1 MREFDYLLVGG
12 GIASVTAARTLRGE
26 DASASIA
33 ILCGE
38 PVLPYQRPPLSQEW
52 LMGAV
57 QPASITLHDA
67 AFYVAQRIDIA
78 LGVRAEQLDRAKRI
92 VRTSSGAT
100 FRYGKLLIATGASAK
115 APALPG
121 FGLDGVH
128 VLHTFAQAQALKDAA
143 AHARRA
149 TVLGGGFL
157 GVEIAAT
164 LQALGLQ
171 VTLVERAPGV
181 MPSLRAPA
189 LGGHFEALC
198 RARGIDV
205 LTRCEVRRVLGAQ
218 CVEAVE
224 TSDGGT
230 RPCDLF
236 VAAVG
241 VTPNCGWLDGS
252 GLALGDGVEVDAFL
266 QTADPNVFA
275 AGDVAHFDD
284 PIFGVRRRIEHW
296 DNAVRQ
302 GRIAARNMLGHRL
315 PYRDVSIF
323 YGSVFGLSYNLL
335 GYPVG
340 ATETIERG
348 AFDEASYM
356 QLYLADD
363 VLRAAFTIDRPA
375 VEIAALNDAI
385 RLHVNVAAH
394 KTKLSDP
401 NYPLDKL
408 PVQTILILQ
417 GGGALGAFECGAVK
431 ALEQHGVRPDV
442 ISAVSIGAFNG
453 AIVASHPKGA
463 TKALEAFWRELSI
476 ALPLPYESQW
486 REAWLSSYVLSFGV
500 PNFLKPQWSQ
510 LGFDA
515 DRLRAKWTSF
525 FDATAIEQLIAR
537 YVDFDSLGMSPTRL
551 LIGAVDVETGEPR
564 IFDSYVDRLSPAHVL
579 ASGSLPPGM
588 PWTVVDGRPYWD
600 GGVVSNSPLDLV
612 IARCGQIGGRVFIVD
627 LFSGSKALPTNLVE
641 VMLRREEIAYMDR
654 VRNDLRFEEYA
665 SDFRDL
671 VDGILAHVD
680 APSANEIRQQPLYI
694 RLMGNRAAIDI
705 ARITLNREGRLSF
718 IEDYDF
724 SSDAIAQLQQQGY
737 DAALV
742 ALANGRSRRRR
753 GRRRA

>member
-26 DASASIA
+26 NAPASIA

-38 PVLPYQRPPLSQEW
+38 PVLPYQRPPLSQEF
-52 LMGAV
+52 LMGAA
-57 QPASITLHDA
+57 QPASIALHDA
-67 AFYVAQRIDIA
+67 AFYASQRIDVV
-78 LGVRAEQLDRAKRI
+78 LGARAEHLDLAKRI
-92 VRTSSGAT
+92 VRASNGGA
-100 FRYGKLLIATGASAK
+100 FRYRKLLIATGASAK
-115 APALPG
+115 VPALPG
-121 FGLDGVH
+121 IGLDGVH
-128 VLHTFAQAQALKDAA
+128 VLHTVAQAQALKDAT

-164 LQALGLQ
+164 LRALGLQ
-171 VTLVERAPGV
+171 VTLIERAPDV
-181 MPSLRAPA
+181 MPTLRAPA
-189 LGGHFEALC
+189 LASRFEALC
-198 RARGIDV
+198 KARGIDV
-205 LTRCEVRRVLGAQ
+205 LTSREVRRVLGAQ
-218 CVEAVE
+218 RVEAVE

-230 RPCDLF
+230 HPCDLF

-252 GLALGDGVEVDAFL
+252 GLALGDGIEVDAFL
-266 QTADPNVFA
+266 QTADPDVFA

-302 GRIAARNMLGHRL
+302 GRIVARNMLGYRL

-348 AFDEASYM
+348 SFDDASYTL
-356 QLYLADD
+356 LYLADD

-375 VEIAALNDAI
+375 VEIAAMNDAV
-385 RLHVNVAAH
+385 RLHVNVAEQ
-394 KTKLSDP
+394 KSKLSDP
-401 NYPLDKL
+401 NFALDKL

-417 GGGALGAFECGAVK
+417 GGGALGAFECGAIK

-463 TKALEAFWRELSI
+463 SKALEAFWRELSI
-476 ALPLPYESQW
+476 SLPLPHGSQW
-486 REAWLSSYVLSFGV
+486 HQAWLSSYVLSCGV

-510 LGFDA
+510 LGFGA
-515 DRLRAKWTSF
+515 DQLRAKWTSF
-525 FDATAIEQLIAR
+525 FDASSIEKLIAR

-627 LFSGSKALPTNLVE
+627 LFSGSKTLPTNIVE

-654 VRNDLRFEEYA
+654 VRNDLRLEEYA

-680 APSANEIRQQPLYI
+680 APTANEIRQQPLYI
-694 RLMGNRAAIDI
+694 RLMGNRAALDI
-705 ARITLNREGRLSF
+705 ARITLNRDGRLSF

-724 SSDAIAQLQQQGY
+724 SSDAIAQLQTQGY
-737 DAALV
+737 DAALA
-742 ALANGRSRRRR
+742 ALANDRALRRR
-753 GRRRA
+753 GRRAA

>member
-12 GIASVTAARTLRGE
+12 GIASVTAARSLRGE

-38 PVLPYQRPPLSQEW
+38 PVLPYQRPPLSQEF
-52 LMGAV
+52 LMGTA
-57 QPASITLHDA
+57 QAASIALHDA
-67 AFYVAQRIDIA
+67 AFYASQRIDVV
-78 LGVRAEQLDRAKRI
+78 LGASAEHLDLAKRVVRA
-92 VRTSSGAT
+92 SNGAAY
-100 FRYGKLLIATGASAK
+100 RYRKLLIATGASAK
-115 APALPG
+115 VPALPG
-121 FGLDGVH
+121 IELDGVH
-128 VLHTFAQAQALKDAA
+128 VLHTIAQAQTLKDAA

-171 VTLVERAPGV
+171 VTLVEHAPEL
-181 MPSLRAPA
+181 MPPLRAPA
-189 LGGHFEALC
+189 LARHFEALC
-198 RARGIDV
+198 TARGIDV
-205 LTRCEVRRVLGAQ
+205 LTSREVRRVLGAQ
-218 CVEAVE
+218 RVAAVE
-224 TSDGGT
+224 TSDGET

-241 VTPNCGWLDGS
+241 VAPNCGWLEGS
-252 GLALGDGVEVDAFL
+252 GLALGNGIEVDAFL

-275 AGDVAHFDD
+275 AGDAAHFDD

-302 GRIAARNMLGHRL
+302 GKIAARNMLGHRL
-315 PYRDVSIF
+315 PYRDISIF
-323 YGSVFGLSYNLL
+323 YGSVFGLSYNLV

-348 AFDEASYM
+348 AFDDRSYAL
-356 QLYLADD
+356 LYLADD

-375 VEIAALNDAI
+375 VEIAALSDAI
-385 RLHVNVAAH
+385 RLHVNVAAQRA
-394 KTKLSDP
+394 TLSDP
-401 NYPLDKL
+401 NFSLDKL
-408 PVQTILILQ
+408 PVQTMLILQ
-417 GGGALGAFECGAVK
+417 GGGALGAFECGAIK

-453 AIVASHPKGA
+453 AIVASHPTGA
-463 TKALEAFWRELSI
+463 AKALEAFWRELSI
-476 ALPLPYESQW
+476 ALPSPYGSQW
-486 REAWLSSYVLSFGV
+486 HEAWLSTYVLWFGV
-500 PNFLKPQWSQ
+500 PNFLKPQWSR
-510 LGFDA
+510 LGFDL

-525 FDATAIEQLIAR
+525 FDASPIEKLITR
-537 YVDFDSLGMSPTRL
+537 YVDFDSLCVSPTRL
-551 LIGAVDVETGEPR
+551 LISAVDVETGEPR
-564 IFDSYVDRLSPAHVL
+564 IFDSYVDRLSPAHLL

-612 IARCGQIGGRVFIVD
+612 IERCGQIGGRVFIVD
-627 LFSGSKALPTNLVE
+627 LFSGTKTLPTNVVE

-665 SDFRDL
+665 SDFGDL

-680 APSANEIRQQPLYI
+680 AQSANEIRQQPLYI
-694 RLMGNRAAIDI
+694 RLMGNRGALDI
-705 ARITLNREGRLSF
+705 ARITLNRDGRLSF

-724 SSDAIAQLQQQGY
+724 SSDAVAQLQKQGY

-742 ALANGRSRRRR
+742 ALANGRANHRRRRR
-753 GRRRA
+753 GT

>member
-1 MREFDYLLVGG
+1 MREFDYLLIGG
-12 GIASVTAARTLRGE
+12 GIASVSAARTLRGE

-38 PVLPYQRPPLSQEW
+38 PVLPYQRPPLSQEF
-52 LMGAV
+52 LMGAA

-67 AFYVAQRIDIA
+67 AFYASQRIDIVLDA
-78 LGVRAEQLDRAKRI
+78 RAEHLDRAKRI
-92 VRTSSGAT
+92 VRASNGVAY
-100 FRYGKLLIATGASAK
+100 RYHKLLIATGASAK
-115 APALPG
+115 VPELPG
-121 FGLDGVH
+121 IGLDGVH
-128 VLHTFAQAQALKDAA
+128 VLHTVAQAQALKDAS

-171 VTLVERAPGV
+171 VTLVEHAPDV
-181 MPSLRAPA
+181 MPTLRAPA
-189 LGGHFEALC
+189 LASHFDALC
-198 RARGIDV
+198 KARGIEV
-205 LTRCEVRRVLGAQ
+205 LTSREVRRVLGDAR
-218 CVEAVE
+218 VEAVE

-252 GLALGDGVEVDAFL
+252 GLVLGDGVEVDAFL
-266 QTADPNVFA
+266 QTADPDVFA
-275 AGDVAHFDD
+275 AGDVAHFGD

-302 GRIAARNMLGHRL
+302 GRIAARNMLGRRL

-335 GYPVG
+335 GYPAG

-348 AFDEASYM
+348 SFEDSSYTL
-356 QLYLADD
+356 LYLADD

-375 VEIAALNDAI
+375 GEIAALNDAI
-385 RLHVNVAAH
+385 RLHVNVAAQ
-394 KTKLSDP
+394 KSKLSDP
-401 NYPLDKL
+401 NFALDRL

-417 GGGALGAFECGAVK
+417 GGGALGAFECGAIK

-453 AIVASHPKGA
+453 AIVASHPTGA
-463 TKALEAFWRELSI
+463 SKALEAFWRDMSI
-476 ALPLPYESQW
+476 ALPLPHGSQW
-486 REAWLSSYVLSFGV
+486 HQAWLSTYVLSFGV
-500 PNFLKPQWSQ
+500 PNFLKPQWSR

-525 FDATAIEQLIAR
+525 FDASSIEKLIER

-551 LIGAVDVETGEPR
+551 LIAAVDVETGEPR
-564 IFDSYVDRLSPAHVL
+564 IFDSYVDRLSPTHLL

-627 LFSGSKALPTNLVE
+627 LFSGTKMLPTNLVE

-680 APSANEIRQQPLYI
+680 APAANEIRQQPLYI

-705 ARITLNREGRLSF
+705 ERITLNRDGRLSF

-724 SSDAIAQLQQQGY
+724 SSDAIAQLQKQGY
-737 DAALV
+737 DAALA
-742 ALANGRSRRRR
+742 ALANGRAQ
-753 GRRRA
+753 RRRAHRGA

>member
-1 MREFDYLLVGG
+1 MRDADYLLVGG
-12 GIASVTAARTLRGE
+12 GIASVTAARSLRGE

-38 PVLPYQRPPLSQEW
+38 PVLPYQRPPLSQEF
-52 LMGAV
+52 LIGTEQA
-57 QPASITLHDA
+57 ATITLHDA
-67 AFYVAQRIDIA
+67 AFYASQRIDVV
-78 LGVRAEQLDRAKRI
+78 LGARAERLDPAKRI
-92 VRTSSGAT
+92 VRASNGAA
-100 FRYGKLLIATGASAK
+100 FRYRKLLIATGATAK
-115 APALPG
+115 MPALPG
-121 FGLDGVH
+121 VELDGVH
-128 VLHTFAQAQALKDAA
+128 VLHTIAQAQTLKDAA

-171 VTLVERAPGV
+171 VTLVEHEPHL
-181 MPSLRAPA
+181 MPTLRAPA
-189 LGGHFEALC
+189 LASHFDALC
-198 RARGIDV
+198 KARGIDV
-205 LTRCEVRRVLGAQ
+205 LTSREVRRVLGAQ
-218 CVEAVE
+218 RVEAVE
-224 TSDGGT
+224 TSDGET

-241 VTPNCGWLDGS
+241 VTPNCGWLEGS
-252 GLALGDGVEVDAFL
+252 GLALGDGIEVDAFL

-302 GRIAARNMLGHRL
+302 GKIAARNMLGHRL

-335 GYPVG
+335 GYQAGV
-340 ATETIERG
+340 TETIERG
-348 AFDEASYM
+348 SFDDRSYAL
-356 QLYLADD
+356 LYLADD

-385 RLHVNVAAH
+385 KLRVNVAAQ
-394 KTKLSDP
+394 KAKLSDP
-401 NYPLDKL
+401 NFPLDKL
-408 PVQTILILQ
+408 PVQTMLILQ

-463 TKALEAFWRELSI
+463 AKALEAFWRDLSI
-476 ALPLPYESQW
+476 ALPSLYGSPWHQ
-486 REAWLSSYVLSFGV
+486 AWLSAYVLSFGV
-500 PNFLKPQWSQ
+500 PSFLKPQWSR
-510 LGFDA
+510 LGFGIDQ
-515 DRLRAKWTSF
+515 LRAKWTSF
-525 FDATAIEQLIAR
+525 FDATSIEKLVTR
-537 YVDFDSLGMSPTRL
+537 YVDFDSLGTSPTRL
-551 LIGAVDVETGEPR
+551 LISAVDVETGEPR
-564 IFDSYVDRLSPAHVL
+564 IFDSYVDRLSPAHLL

-600 GGVVSNSPLDLV
+600 GGVISNSPLDLV
-612 IARCGQIGGRVFIVD
+612 IERCGQIGGRVFIID
-627 LFSGSKALPTNLVE
+627 LFSGTKTLPTNLVE
-641 VMLRREEIAYMDR
+641 VMLRREEITYMDR

-665 SDFRDL
+665 SDFGDL

-680 APSANEIRQQPLYI
+680 EQTANEIRQQPLYI
-694 RLMGNRAAIDI
+694 RLMGNRAALDI
-705 ARITLNREGRLSF
+705 ARITLNRDGQLSF

-724 SSDAIAQLQQQGY
+724 SSDAIAQLQKQGY

-742 ALANGRSRRRR
+742 ALANGRANRRRKHR
-753 GRRRA
+753 GA